1 MTSPQAHYQTIRSF
15 STEIFATE
23 ESMPLSET
31 MRRVL
36 SLDNASQEEK
46 NLFRLREVLKEYQIH
61 PTDTGNLRAG
71 GH

>member
-1 MTSPQAHYQTIRSF
+1 
-15 STEIFATE
+15 
-23 ESMPLSET
+23 MPLSET